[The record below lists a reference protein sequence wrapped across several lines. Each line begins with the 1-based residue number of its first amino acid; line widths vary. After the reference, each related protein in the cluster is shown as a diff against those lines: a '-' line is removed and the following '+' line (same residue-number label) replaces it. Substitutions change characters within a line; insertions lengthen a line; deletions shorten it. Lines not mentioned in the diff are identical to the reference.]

1 MCNGVSFN
9 VSTFENDLPQL
20 KVYFDDYIK
29 SGANKV
35 KCEFD
40 LNDETTGRIFDQ
52 SEFSNTV
59 ISEWDLVCENSWV
72 DPVLTAIFMSGLFFG
87 VMIFGPLSDKLGRV
101 NTVEIAAILL
111 IISQLGTA
119 FIPKSWTVWSYAIFR
134 MLAGCFAIGGG
145 TIGFVYIMEI
155 IGTKWRTWF
164 GVDSQMLF
172 SIGYICLSFVGAL
185 CDGNNFNLCDIAS
198 KYVGDNNVEDEICH
212 QIPSNKYM
220 ILDWRLMMIVFAAM
234 PIFYVLIFFFLLP
247 KSARFLFSAGRNEEA
262 KKSLLKIGKRFPKRN
277 IDEEFVNQVEYST
290 MECFLEIYSA

>member
-1 MCNGVSFN
+1 M
-9 VSTFENDLPQL
+9 D
-20 KVYFDDYIK
+20 
-29 SGANKV
+29 
-35 KCEFD
+35 CEFD

-52 SEFSNTV
+52 SQFSNTV
-59 ISEWDLVCENSWV
+59 ISEWDLVCENNWV

-87 VMIFGPLSDKLGRV
+87 VMIFGPLADKLGRV
-101 NTVEIAAILL
+101 NTVEIAAIGL

-185 CDGNNFNLCDIAS
+185 CDGNSTKNTFPGPKWTVQRGESGLH
-198 KYVGDNNVEDEICH
+198 V
-212 QIPSNKYM
+212 QIRT
-220 ILDWRLMMIVFAAM
+220 L
-234 PIFYVLIFFFLLP
+234 
-247 KSARFLFSAGRNEEA
+247 
-262 KKSLLKIGKRFPKRN
+262 
-277 IDEEFVNQVEYST
+277 
-290 MECFLEIYSA
+290 